1 MGTKKN
7 ILSEKR
13 CAQIEMSKLYH
24 LISHAQEGAVPSI
37 QMMELFRQIR
47 NRSIAEW
54 DAFWLEHTKVLV
66 D

>member
-54 DAFWLEHTKVLV
+54 DAF
-66 D
+66 